1 MKKPSKKA
9 VSLTLLFLI
18 LFSIFAY
25 CENNLL
31 TVAHHTAENEKLP
44 SDFDG
49 FVIAQ
54 VSDFHNTKSKLLQN
68 TLLSEIEKAQPDI
81 IVITG
86 DFIDSNRTDTAVSLA
101 YAKKLLE
108 IAPVYMSTG
117 NHEFRS
123 AEEYPSFEK
132 ALIDAGVIVLR
143 NEAVKTAKGNSEIN
157 ILGIDDPYFL
167 EGDNKFDSTRKEL
180 ESTEYDKELFTLT
193 LAHRPEIFSVY
204 VECEQD
210 LVLSGHAHGGQFRL
224 PVIGGLYGPT
234 EGIFPEYSEG
244 SHKENG
250 TEMIISRGI
259 GNSDFPLRLN
269 NRPELII
276 ITLHA
281 E

>member
-1 MKKPSKKA
+1 MKKNVKKIIPII
-9 VSLTLLFLI
+9 LLFLV
-18 LFSIFAY
+18 LFTVFAY
-25 CENNLL
+25 LQNNLL
-31 TVAHHTAENEKLP
+31 TTTNHTVTNEKLP
-44 SDFDG
+44 PEFDG

-68 TLLSEIEKAQPDI
+68 TLLSEIERAQPDI

-86 DFIDSNRTDTAVSLA
+86 DFIDSRRTDTAVSLA

-117 NHEFRS
+117 NHEWRS
-123 AEEYPSFEK
+123 EEQYPSFEK

-143 NEAVKTAKGNSEIN
+143 NEAVKTARGNSEIN

-167 EGDNKFDSTRKEL
+167 EGDSKFDSTRKEL
-180 ESTEYDKELFTLT
+180 ENVRYDKELFTLT
-193 LAHRPEIFSVY
+193 LSHRPEIFSVY

-224 PVIGGLYGPT
+224 PFIGGLYGPT
-234 EGIFPEYSEG
+234 EGIFPKYCEG

-259 GNSDFPLRLN
+259 GNSVFPLRLN

-276 ITLHA
+276 ITLQGL
-281 E
+281 